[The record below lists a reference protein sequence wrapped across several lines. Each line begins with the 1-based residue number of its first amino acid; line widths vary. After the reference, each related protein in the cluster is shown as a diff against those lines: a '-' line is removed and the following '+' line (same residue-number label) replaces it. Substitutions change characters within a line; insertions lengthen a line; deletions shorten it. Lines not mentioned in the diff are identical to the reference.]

1 MPRKWF
7 RAKSPACWYC
17 SHPKSLHTGDVG
29 CGKCACARFRS
40 APERE
45 TKEREPR
52 SPIGYTDL
60 MRERARRL
68 KKGTWANEV
77 GGGLPGSKR

>member
-1 MPRKWF
+1 
-7 RAKSPACWYC
+7 
-17 SHPKSLHTGDVG
+17 
-29 CGKCACARFRS
+29 
-40 APERE
+40 
-45 TKEREPR
+45 
-52 SPIGYTDL
+52 